1 MWTLNHERVEE
12 GGGGKGGGRRG
23 RVVGGEGG
31 GGLHQ
36 GTFTII
42 QPTTEIPERDQ
53 WSAFSY

>member
-1 MWTLNHERVEE
+1 MGWEGGGWLEERVE
-12 GGGGKGGGRRG
+12 GGGGGEEGRGG
-23 RVVGGEGG
+23 VVG

-42 QPTTEIPERDQ
+42 QPTTEISERDQ